1 MTRLKSPDSAQ
12 HMQAISVQVF
22 RLINYLKT
30 RLVRSMFT
38 NEKKIG
44 VITDKKVTSLK
55 NAFAAQLEWG
65 LLA

>member
-1 MTRLKSPDSAQ
+1 
-12 HMQAISVQVF
+12 MQAISVQVF

-30 RLVRSMFT
+30 RLVHSMFT
-38 NEKKIG
+38 NDKKIG

-55 NAFAAQLEWG
+55 NAFAAQLKWG